1 MSTYLLN
8 HKTFQRGSEW
18 GKWDLHIHTPVSI
31 LNNSFGNDWDLYVQ
45 RLFKSAIENKV
56 VAIGI
61 TDYFSIDGYKKL
73 KSDYL
78 QNHSKL
84 EALFDETEIEIIKN
98 ILVIPNIEFR
108 ISKLV
113 VDKENALTWNRKVN
127 YHIIFSDKLQIDDIE
142 ENFLHRL
149 EFENTA
155 LVGESSQTNSLTRR
169 NLELLG
175 TKLKQEHQPFQTYDD
190 YFVGVMNAAIDDKK
204 IIDTL
209 SANINLFKGKY
220 LLGIPADEDL
230 SRIEWNSQ
238 GHLFRKLL
246 IKKSHFIFS
255 SNPSTIKFG
264 IGEYHQNHK
273 SFIDEFSSLK
283 PCLWGSDAHSFE
295 KLFKPDLNR
304 YTWIK
309 SNPTFE
315 GLKQVVYEPDQR
327 AKIDENKPFDKT
339 SYLVIDK
346 FRFID
351 NSSKKIFPPTWIYL
365 NQDLNVIIG
374 GKSAGKSLLIYH
386 LAQAI
391 DKNQV
396 ENKTSLVAASD
407 YADFKKENPFNL
419 EVVWRDETINKLTD
433 DAEATNNQIT
443 FIPQLY
449 INHLAEKQGEKH
461 LDELI
466 ENILLQ
472 NNDYKEKITL
482 IFHRINDSEAEIK
495 SQIENFIQLK
505 NEYLE
510 INKAKTSIGN
520 KEKIDDEIKNIAK
533 EIEKLRKSAGFSESQ
548 NKTFTDL
555 NTKYKFIDDK
565 KSYYSAAS
573 KSVQEFA
580 DSISD
585 LRPKIND
592 VIQKKFS
599 EYTTEGVE
607 QYLLKHLYDSINSS
621 IDESFKKFEILSND
635 YSVALT
641 NKISKLEDII
651 EDIATN
657 LKPFQEKIKNQ
668 KLLENL
674 SKRLKI
680 EKNKII
686 EINAKTKELNKIVER
701 ARQINS
707 EIIENYKIIFDSYIE
722 VESELQLDKYK
733 KISEDLKLQSTL
745 HFDLSKFQSF
755 TGLFD
760 GRSRLSQ
767 SFPTAFNDKEEFI
780 FTKDTHLGNIKFIFG
795 KIREIEKLG
804 LRIKTSTTEYD
815 LYAKLLGNYFKI
827 DYKIIY
833 RGDNILKMSPGKR
846 GVVLLEL
853 ILHISNATHPILIDQ
868 PEDNLDNRTIY
879 DELKHFIID
888 KKKERQIIIVTHNAN
903 LVVSTDSE
911 NIIVANQSGQQ
922 IGKDKREFTFE
933 YVSGGLE
940 KTFINEDEAG
950 ILYKYGIREH
960 VCDILEGGKEAFK
973 KREQKYGI
981 E

>member
-1 MSTYLLN
+1 MN

-18 GKWDLHIHTPVSI
+18 GKWDLHIHMPSSV
-31 LNNSFGNDWDLYVQ
+31 LNNNFGSEWDIYVQ
-45 RLFKSAIENKV
+45 NMFKSAIENKV

-73 KSDYL
+73 KRDYL
-78 QNHSKL
+78 QNQSKL
-84 EALFDETEIEIIKN
+84 ESLFDETEIELIKN
-98 ILVIPNIEFR
+98 ILVVPNIEFR

-113 VDKENALTWNRKVN
+113 IDKENSLNWNRKVN
-127 YHIIFSDKLQIDDIE
+127 YHIIFSDKIQIEDIE

-175 TKLKQEHQPFQTYDD
+175 MQLKKEHQPFQSYNDH
-190 YFVGVMNAAIDDKK
+190 FVGIMNAAIDDKK

-209 SANINLFKGKY
+209 SANVNLFRGKY

-255 SNPSTIKFG
+255 SNPGTIKFG
-264 IGEYHQNHK
+264 LGEYHENK
-273 SFIDEFSSLK
+273 RAFVEEFGSIK
-283 PCLWGSDAHSFE
+283 PCIWGSDAHSFE
-295 KLFKPDLNR
+295 NLFKPALNR
-304 YTWIK
+304 ITWIK

-315 GLKQVVYEPDQR
+315 GLKQVIYEPDQR
-327 AKIDENKPFDKT
+327 VKIDENKPFDKT

-351 NSSKKIFPPTWIYL
+351 KSSNKMFSPSWIYL

-374 GKSAGKSLLIYH
+374 GKSAGKSLLHYH
-386 LAQAI
+386 IAKAI
-391 DKNQV
+391 DRTQV

-407 YADFKKENPFNL
+407 YDDFMLKNPFDL
-419 EVVWRDETINKLTD
+419 EVVWRDETTNKLTD
-433 DAEATNNQIT
+433 AEDENNNQIT
-443 FIPQLY
+443 YIPQLY

-472 NNDYKEKITL
+472 NNDYKDKVTQIY
-482 IFHRINDSEAEIK
+482 HRINNSEAEIK
-495 SQIENFIQLK
+495 SQIENLIQLK
-505 NEYLE
+505 NEYID
-510 INKAKTSIGN
+510 INKKKISIGK
-520 KEKIDDEIKNIAK
+520 KEKIDEEIQKITK
-533 EIEKLRKSAGFSESQ
+533 DIEDLRKTAGFTESQ
-548 NKTFTDL
+548 NKTFINL
-555 NTKYKFIDDK
+555 NTKYKLIDGKKAYYTNASASIDEFVSSVNDLGPKLTDFINK
-565 KSYYSAAS
+565 KY
-573 KSVQEFA
+573 
-580 DSISD
+580 
-585 LRPKIND
+585 
-592 VIQKKFS
+592 S
-599 EYTTEGVE
+599 EYDAEGIE
-607 QYLLKHLYDSINSS
+607 QYLLKHLFDNINTSIKDSF
-621 IDESFKKFEILSND
+621 DKFNLLSD
-635 YSVALT
+635 SYSVALAE
-641 NKISKLEDII
+641 KISKLEKII
-651 EDIATN
+651 SEIEN
-657 LKPFQEKIKNQ
+657 YLKPFQEKIKNQ

-674 SKRLKI
+674 SQRIKT
-680 EKNKII
+680 EKDKII
-686 EINAKTKELNKIVER
+686 EIDSKTKELHKIVER
-701 ARQINS
+701 ARQINA
-707 EIIENYKIIFDSYIE
+707 EILANYKVIFDSFLEIE
-722 VESELQLDKYK
+722 RELQLDKFK
-733 KISEDLKLQSTL
+733 KIGEDLELQSTL
-745 HFDLSKFQSF
+745 HFDLTKFQAF
-755 TGLFD
+755 TALFD

-767 SFPTAFNDKEEFI
+767 FFSTAFNDKEEFI
-780 FTKDTHLGNIKFIFG
+780 FNKETHIGNIKLIFG

-804 LRIKTSTTEYD
+804 LRIKYSTTEYD
-815 LYAKLLGNYFKI
+815 LYEKLLGNYFKI

-833 RGDNILKMSPGKR
+833 KGDNILKMSPGKR

-888 KKKERQIIIVTHNAN
+888 KKNNRQIILVTHNAN

-922 IGKDKREFTFE
+922 IGKDKREYTFE
-933 YVSGGLE
+933 YVSGAIE
-940 KTFINEDEAG
+940 KTFENQAEDG

-960 VCDILEGGKEAFK
+960 VCDILEGGKEAFQ

-981 E
+981 EYNAL

>member
-1 MSTYLLN
+1 MN

-18 GKWDLHIHTPVSI
+18 GKWDLHIHTPASI
-31 LNNSFGNDWDLYVQ
+31 LNNGFGNDWDIYVKQ
-45 RLFKSAIENKV
+45 LFKSAIENKV
-56 VAIGI
+56 VGIGI

-73 KSDYL
+73 KRDYL
-78 QNHSKL
+78 QNQSKL
-84 EALFDETEIEIIKN
+84 EELFEETEIELIKN

-113 VDKENALTWNRKVN
+113 VDKQNSLTWNRKVN
-127 YHIIFSDKLQIDDIE
+127 YHIIFSDKIQIDDIE

-155 LVGESSQTNSLTRR
+155 LVGESSQSSSLTRR
-169 NLELLG
+169 NLEMLG
-175 TKLKQEHQPFQTYDD
+175 AKLKQEHQPFQTHDD
-190 YFVGVMNAAIDDKK
+190 YFIGVMNAAIDDKK

-209 SANINLFKGKY
+209 AANINLFKGKY

-230 SRIEWNSQ
+230 SRVEWNSQ

-255 SNPSTIKFG
+255 SNSNTIKFG
-264 IGEYHQNHK
+264 LGAYHQNRQT
-273 SFIDEFSSLK
+273 FVDEFSSLK
-283 PCLWGSDAHSFE
+283 PCLWGSDAHSFANLYIPE
-295 KLFKPDLNR
+295 LNR
-304 YTWIK
+304 FTWIK

-315 GLKQVVYEPDQR
+315 GLKQVIYEPDQR
-327 AKIDENKPFDKT
+327 VKIDENKPFDKT
-339 SYLVIDK
+339 SYLVLDK

-351 NSSKKIFPPTWIYL
+351 NSAKKMFPPTWIYL

-374 GKSAGKSLLIYH
+374 GKSAGKSLLLYH

-396 ENKTSLVAASD
+396 KDKTSLVSGSD
-407 YADFKKENPFNL
+407 YGDFIKEYPFDL

-433 DAEATNNQIT
+433 RGEVTNNQIT

-472 NNDYKEKITL
+472 NNDYKEKITQVY
-482 IFHRINDSEAEIK
+482 HKINNSEAEIK
-495 SQIENFIQLK
+495 AQIENLIQLK
-505 NEYLE
+505 NEYFE
-510 INKAKTSIGN
+510 INKSKTSIGN

-533 EIEKLRKSAGFSESQ
+533 EIEKLSQSAGFNEAQ
-548 NKTFTDL
+548 NKTYSEL

-565 KSYYSAAS
+565 KSHYADANQSI
-573 KSVQEFA
+573 QEFSE
-580 DSISD
+580 SIRNLKPRIED
-585 LRPKIND
+585 AIN
-592 VIQKKFS
+592 KKLS
-599 EYTTEGVE
+599 EYKLEGVE
-607 QYLLKHLYDSINSS
+607 KYLIMHLYENISASIN
-621 IDESFKKFEILSND
+621 ESFNKFETLSTD
-635 YSVALT
+635 YNVALT
-641 NKISKLEDII
+641 DKISRLENII
-651 EDIATN
+651 DKIIID
-657 LKPFQEKIKNQ
+657 LKPFQDRIKNQ

-674 SKRLKI
+674 SQRLKT
-680 EKNKII
+680 EKNKLT
-686 EINAKTKELNKIVER
+686 EIDSKTKELNKIIER

-707 EIIENYKIIFDSYIE
+707 EIIDNYKIIFDSYIE

-733 KISEDLKLQSTL
+733 KISDDLELQSTL
-745 HFDLSKFQSF
+745 HYDLSKFQSF
-755 TGLFD
+755 TSLFD

-780 FTKDTHLGNIKFIFG
+780 FHKDTHMGNIKNIFG

-940 KTFINEDEAG
+940 KTFINEEDDG